1 VRVSSLNPCLLE
13 DDYRDV
19 WGAFDAAAIRNLEKL
34 ARSRC
39 CYEPR
44 YYVAPDFSRQRLTA
58 EQVLET
64 VMVIPAG
71 SFITGI
77 RHAGGGASFLF
88 QVTDVGL
95 NRKWFS
101 HPIPD
106 DFVAQGAGLGGGR
119 DSWQQWFLPEL
130 YPVIS
135 PGEVLVE
142 FWNTSG
148 ATNRIAL
155 IFAVAEVVE

>member
-1 VRVSSLNPCLLE
+1 MNPCLLE
-13 DDYRDV
+13 DDYRDQ
-19 WGAFDAAAIRNLEKL
+19 WGAFDAAAIRNLAKL
-34 ARSRC
+34 DRSPC

-44 YYVAPDFSRQRLTA
+44 YYVAPDYSRQRLTA
-58 EQVLET
+58 EQALET
-64 VMVIPAG
+64 IMVIPAG

-77 RHAGGGASFLF
+77 RHSGSGASFLA
-88 QVTDVGL
+88 QITDIAL

-101 HPIPD
+101 HPVPD
-106 DFVAQGAGLGGGR
+106 DFFAQGAGLGGTR

-130 YPVIS
+130 YPVIA
-135 PGEVLVE
+135 PGEFLVE

-155 IFAVAEVVE
+155 TFAVAEVVI